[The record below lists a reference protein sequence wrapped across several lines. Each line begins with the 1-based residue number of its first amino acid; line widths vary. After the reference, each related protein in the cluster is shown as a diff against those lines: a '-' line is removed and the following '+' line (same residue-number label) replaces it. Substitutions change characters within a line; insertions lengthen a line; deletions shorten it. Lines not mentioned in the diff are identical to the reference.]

1 MARAV
6 RGRTE
11 PFEPASRSAARWRYA
26 KKKRFR
32 PSEQF
37 RPDVSKKRDAF
48 WETIAKVP
56 FENLIFIDESGCNIA
71 MTPSYG
77 RAPRGQRVLDHKPA
91 NWGENLSVVGAI
103 RADRVLAHQTFEG
116 AVNGPRFVQF
126 VRRRL
131 IRRLYPGD
139 VVVLDNLRA
148 HYAPA
153 VRELIESVGAR
164 LVFLPPYSP
173 DFSPIEPCWSFI
185 KQWLRSLKERVPE
198 RLKSAI
204 VRAFQRVTPR
214 HLTAWFHHCGYQF
227 NRSSV

>member
-1 MARAV
+1 
-6 RGRTE
+6 
-11 PFEPASRSAARWRYA
+11 
-26 KKKRFR
+26 
-32 PSEQF
+32 
-37 RPDVSKKRDAF
+37 
-48 WETIAKVP
+48 
-56 FENLIFIDESGCNIA
+56 

-91 NWGENLSVVGAI
+91 NWGKNLSMVGAI
-103 RADRVLAHQTFEG
+103 RVDRVLAHQTFEG
-116 AVNGPRFVQF
+116 AVNGPRFVEF

-131 IRRLYPGD
+131 VRRLYPGD

-153 VRELIESVGAR
+153 VRQLVESVGAS

-185 KQWLRSLKERVPE
+185 KQWLRALKERVPE

-214 HLTAWFHHCGYQF
+214 HLASWFQHCGYQF